1 MFGFVAGGSY
11 VFFDLLYLQ
20 QANIPFYIFVRRN
33 LMWLSIYS
41 YSLVLRHT
49 TEEVLATCI
58 EALEPARV
66 ALTSQLRNRVMN
78 DLMDGLKT
86 HSWFKGFD
94 INDKPPV
101 RFPIEQWIELAKE
114 VQATVFIAGFVLQ
127 QFIFCLLNFLHA
139 FSSNFKNN

>member
-1 MFGFVAGGSY
+1 M
-11 VFFDLLYLQ
+11 
-20 QANIPFYIFVRRN
+20 RKN
-33 LMWLSIYS
+33 LMWLPIYS
-41 YSLVLRHT
+41 YSVVLRHT
-49 TEEVLATCI
+49 TEEVLAACI
-58 EALEPARV
+58 EAIEPARV

-94 INDKPPV
+94 INDEPPV

-127 QFIFCLLNFLHA
+127 QCIFCLLNFLQA